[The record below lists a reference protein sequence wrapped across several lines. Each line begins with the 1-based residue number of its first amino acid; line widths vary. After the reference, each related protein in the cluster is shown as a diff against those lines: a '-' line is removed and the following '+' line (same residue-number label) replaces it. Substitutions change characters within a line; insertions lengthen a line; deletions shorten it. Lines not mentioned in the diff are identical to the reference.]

1 MIDMK
6 AKRGSVLFLLKK
18 NVLLLI
24 VETKTTTTTTKIK
37 QEQKHTNNKEANITK
52 QKTGFFF
59 KGLSKKNT

>member
-1 MIDMK
+1 MVMIDMK

-24 VETKTTTTTTKIK
+24 VETKTTTTTKIK

-52 QKTGFFF
+52 LKTGFFF
-59 KGLSKKNT
+59 KD

>member
-6 AKRGSVLFLLKK
+6 QRGNGIVSCFKK

-24 VETKTTTTTTKIK
+24 VETKTTTTTKIK

-52 QKTGFFF
+52 QKQGFF
-59 KGLSKKNT
+59 

>member
-6 AKRGSVLFLLKK
+6 AKRERYCFLLK
-18 NVLLLI
+18 NCFLLI

-52 QKTGFFF
+52 QKQGFF
-59 KGLSKKNT
+59 